1 MGGTKDAAAGYSE
14 MIKTWEEYNQLESL
28 CDAAEDKLISGE
40 GEIGQHYALA
50 NILRRHGIFSISRY
64 DTIPLS
70 RKLLDEFMKSQKEAA
85 Q

>member
-1 MGGTKDAAAGYSE
+1 

-50 NILRRHGIFSISRY
+50 NILRRHGVFSISRY

-70 RKLLDEFMKSQKEAA
+70 RKLLSDFMDSQKKEGEK
-85 Q
+85 